1 MNSLEYAAR
10 YDAAGFKLCAI
21 APGLKHPRYPAWEK
35 NPIRLDQV
43 NGQGLGL
50 LHVQSRT
57 CAIDVDDLEQAS
69 HWLESRGID
78 LRALLEDDSAVQ
90 IKSGRANRAK
100 LLYKLPDGA
109 PALATK
115 KLPTSSGAMMLE
127 FRCASNDGASVQDVL
142 PPTIHPETKQPYQWA
157 GNGDFE
163 NLPPL
168 PGKLLALWKSLDG
181 AVQEGA
187 QPAHYAPPWGGL
199 IPEGGRNTYLYKR
212 AGDLAGAGIPE
223 GAVIAALQDINAQ
236 RCAPPLPSGEVAQIA
251 RSAMTTSRG
260 AKEAMNRH
268 ETGEPAL
275 QRLKPVSVVDV
286 LSDPSPPPGFVWE
299 GLIPQ
304 GVVTLLTAHG
314 GTGKSTIA
322 LMLAVCAALGRPLF
336 GVDVKQSKVLFAS
349 LEDGAHI
356 LRHRL
361 AGICRQWSLDPAA
374 LHDRLQIVDGTENPE
389 LFVAQGRDDGNL
401 TPGYWE
407 MRALIEDHGIGLVIV
422 DNASDAFAG
431 DEIQRRQVRRFI
443 QTLSVAVRPTNAGCL
458 LLAHVDKTTSRA
470 NKAEGGEGYSGSTSW
485 HNSARSRLF
494 LSRKEGEL
502 LMLEHQKNNFG
513 QLHEPIAL
521 EWPEHGLPCLAGG
534 ASENSFEKLALT
546 QRGRDDDERAAKLLA
561 IIAEFEGRGQYC
573 SPSTTARNNV
583 HALLRSEP
591 SYQRLRLT
599 AESCRRVVN
608 QCQRAGWIAPLEY
621 RTHDRKD
628 RQRWTVTP
636 TGQAIARSVLGACA
650 A

>member
-21 APGLKHPRYPAWEK
+21 APGSKGPQYRDWGKH
-35 NPIRLDQV
+35 PIRLDQV

-57 CAIDVDDLEQAS
+57 CAIDVDDLERAS
-69 HWLESRGID
+69 HWLKARDID

-90 IKSGRANRAK
+90 IKSGRPNRAK
-100 LLYKLPDGA
+100 LLYKLPAGV

-115 KLPTSSGAMMLE
+115 KLQTSSGAMMLE

-168 PGKLLALWKSLDG
+168 PGNLLELWKSLYG
-181 AVQEGA
+181 AAQGA
-187 QPAHYAPPWGGL
+187 QPKHHANLGGRL
-199 IPEGGRNTYLYKR
+199 IPEGGRNSYLYKR
-212 AGDLAGAGIPE
+212 AGDLARLGIPE
-223 GAVIAALQDINAQ
+223 GAVIAALQETNAQ
-236 RCAPPLPSGEVAQIA
+236 HCNPPLASGEVAQIA

-260 AKEAMNRH
+260 AKEAMNRY

-275 QRLKPVSVVDV
+275 QRLKPVSVADV

-336 GVDVKQSKVLFAS
+336 GVNLKQSKVLFAS

-361 AGICRQWSLDPAA
+361 AVICRQWSVDPAA

-401 TPGYWE
+401 TPGYGE
-407 MRALIEDHGIGLVIV
+407 MRALIEDHEIGLVIV

-443 QTLSVAVRPTNAGCL
+443 QTLSMAVRPTNAGCL
-458 LLAHVDKTTSRA
+458 LLAHVDKTTSRVG
-470 NKAEGGEGYSGSTSW
+470 KAEGGEGYSGSTSW
-485 HNSARSRLF
+485 HNSVRSRLF

-502 LMLEHQKNNFG
+502 LMLDHQKSNFG
-513 QLHEPIAL
+513 PLHEPIAL

-534 ASENSFEKLALT
+534 ASENSLEKLALS
-546 QRGRDDDERAAKLLA
+546 QRGRDDDERAAKLLV

-573 SPSTTARNNV
+573 SPLTTARNNV

-591 SYQRLRLT
+591 SYQRLRLN
-599 AESCRRVVN
+599 AESCRRIVN

-621 RTHDRKD
+621 RTNDRKD

-636 TGQAIARSVLGACA
+636 TGQAIARGALGACA